1 MIVKKVK
8 RDPDAKPKPKA
19 WQIGDLVDYIR
30 QPRTMNPEEK
40 IEYAGSRNFLSKTHA
55 GQRGEMIGL
64 ASESIYSK
72 MPVSHWIFSWAEGEQ
87 PSADQVDELVDVFLE
102 NMGLAGCQTIY
113 GLHYNTENY
122 HVHIAVN
129 RMNPETMKVIQP
141 HKGYDLE
148 EAHKI
153 LALIEKKQ
161 GWASE
166 QNARY
171 AVNESGETLRKT
183 PQESAP
189 KPKGKAQD
197 FECRTGE
204 KSAQRI
210 AQERGHAIMKN
221 AKSWPELHGKLAE
234 AGLRFERKGSGAIVF
249 VGESVVK
256 ASSIDRAFSLK
267 NLCKKLGDFEPGN
280 YSVDAEK
287 IEPEPVSSVNFE
299 EWQTYRVECEEIRQ
313 VPPAPVVN
321 SAVLAMKIRHKQERK
336 DLLRDLAGRGF
347 AALNIARKRLS
358 ARHKAELRRLRQET
372 KIPERVVTPR
382 FENWLRARG
391 LTRQADLWRYKN
403 RAMPK
408 IIAAPPK
415 PKTDSFAVY
424 AACWDILH
432 KKNLRLAALTAGM
445 ALLGKIS
452 EAHPEALSRLDART
466 ALLMRAQ
473 GHSREDIVEA
483 LRRHALETREERRD
497 WARYAERAVAYAFSA
512 AGDVALAQ
520 QSLVQLEEARPE
532 LARPAPMRMRMR

>member
-1 MIVKKVK
+1 
-8 RDPDAKPKPKA
+8 
-19 WQIGDLVDYIR
+19 
-30 QPRTMNPEEK
+30 
-40 IEYAGSRNFLSKTHA
+40 
-55 GQRGEMIGL
+55 MIGL

-113 GLHYNTENY
+113 GLHWNTENY

-129 RMNPETMKVIQP
+129 RMNPETIKVIQP

-171 AVNESGETLRKT
+171 AVNESGETVRKT

-249 VGESVVK
+249 VGETVVK
-256 ASSIDRAFSLK
+256 ASSIDRTFSLK
-267 NLCKKLGDFEPGN
+267 NLCKKLGNFEPGN
-280 YSVDAEK
+280 YSADAEK
-287 IEPEPVSSVNFE
+287 IETEPVSSVNLE
-299 EWQTYRVECEEIRQ
+299 KWKTYRAECEEIRKM
-313 VPPAPVVN
+313 PPVSVVN
-321 SAVLAMKIRHKQERK
+321 SAMLAVKIRHKQERK
-336 DLLRDLAGRGF
+336 DLLRDWAGRGF
-347 AALNIARKRLS
+347 AALNVARKRL
-358 ARHKAELRRLRQET
+358 ALRQKTDLRRLRQEKKT
-372 KIPERVVTPR
+372 LRRESLPR
-382 FENWLRARG
+382 FETWLRTHG
-391 LTRQADLWRYKN
+391 LIRQADRWRYRN

-408 IIAAPPK
+408 PFKPPPTKPADPFAA
-415 PKTDSFAVY
+415 Y
-424 AACWDILH
+424 AAH
-432 KKNLRLAALTAGM
+432 RKTLRR
-445 ALLGKIS
+445 KIT
-452 EAHPEALSRLDART
+452 EPSRLDA
-466 ALLMRAQ
+466 LIVLKMRVD
-473 GHSREDIVEA
+473 GHSREDVAEA
-483 LRRHALETREERRD
+483 IRRHALETRDENRD
-497 WARYAERAVAYAFSA
+497 WNRYAERAVAYAFGA
-512 AGDVALAQ
+512 AGDA
-520 QSLVQLEEARPE
+520 E
-532 LARPAPMRMRMR
+532 LARNEALREQLRKSETAEDRAKDEPCPELPRMRMR